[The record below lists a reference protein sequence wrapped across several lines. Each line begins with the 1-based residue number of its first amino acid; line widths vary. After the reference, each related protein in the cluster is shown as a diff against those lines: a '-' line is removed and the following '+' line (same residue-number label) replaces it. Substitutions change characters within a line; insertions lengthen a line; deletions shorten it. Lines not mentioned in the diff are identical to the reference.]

1 MDSGCEFPSLLPRKK
16 WHAEKRNVRVDDFV
30 IMQSPNAV
38 RGKWNIGRIINVY
51 PGRDGRVRNVKVKTR
66 DGESQRPISKIAV
79 IYPAEGY
86 DDDCL

>member
-1 MDSGCEFPSLLPRKK
+1 MTPRKK
-16 WHAEKRNVRVDDFV
+16 WHSEKRNVRVDDFV

-51 PGRDGRVRNVKVKTR
+51 PGQDGRVSNVKIKTR
-66 DGESQRPISKIAV
+66 DGEYQRPISKIAV

-86 DDDCL
+86 DDD